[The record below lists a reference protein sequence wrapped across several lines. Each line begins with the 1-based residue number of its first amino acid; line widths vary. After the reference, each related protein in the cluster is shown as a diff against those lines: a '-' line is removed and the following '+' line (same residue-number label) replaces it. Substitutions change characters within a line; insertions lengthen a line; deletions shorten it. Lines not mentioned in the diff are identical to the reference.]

1 MVEKANPL
9 REVTLYYPEGPLTY
23 YIYKLDYSVNHQT
36 RFIAVDKNVADDAF
50 DNLDNIE
57 AVIETMSKADRSIVT
72 NTLDELIALLQIDM
86 TNRSGLVNA
95 AERVSQAKDLINACA
110 NSIQELIKSL
120 QPPKP
125 EVENAEGAVVDS
137 EVVAEEVVEEK
148 TE

>member
-1 MVEKANPL
+1 ML
-9 REVTLYYPEGPLTY
+9 
-23 YIYKLDYSVNHQT
+23 
-36 RFIAVDKNVADDAF
+36 F
-50 DNLDNIE
+50 
-57 AVIETMSKADRSIVT
+57 RS
-72 NTLDELIALLQIDM
+72 